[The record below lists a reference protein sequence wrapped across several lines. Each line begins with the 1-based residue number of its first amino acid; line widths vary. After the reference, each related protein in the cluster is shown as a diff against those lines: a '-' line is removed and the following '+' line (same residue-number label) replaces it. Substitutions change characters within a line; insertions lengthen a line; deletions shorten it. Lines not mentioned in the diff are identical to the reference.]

1 MNMHY
6 LNRLVD
12 AIEAAIEA
20 AIGETLIACVA
31 GAALIIVL
39 IAEFK

>member
-12 AIEAAIEA
+12 ALETAIN
-20 AIGETLIACVA
+20 ETLVA
-31 GAALIIVL
+31 YLSGAALIIVL
-39 IAEFK
+39 IGEFK